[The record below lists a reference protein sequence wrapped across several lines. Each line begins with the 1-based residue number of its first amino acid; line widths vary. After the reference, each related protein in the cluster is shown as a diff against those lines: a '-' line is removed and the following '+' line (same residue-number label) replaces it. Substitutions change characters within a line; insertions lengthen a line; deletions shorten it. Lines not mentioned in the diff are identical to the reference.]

1 MIECRSLSFSYGKNE
16 ILHDLSLT
24 FEPGVLY
31 GVIGPNGCGKT
42 TLIRLLCGLET
53 PDRGSLRLNAR
64 PYCAYN
70 RKELARQISLL
81 PQARSL
87 PSVSAWELVARGRY
101 PYLGWT
107 GRLCE
112 KDRAAVDNALHKAGV
127 EALADRDVTCLSGGE
142 RQRVCLALLFAQDTP
157 YVLLD
162 EPTTYLDVSH
172 RFSLLSRMCELR
184 NEGKCVVCVL
194 HDLPLALRYCD
205 RLIVMENGRLRAC
218 DTPKNLVACGI
229 LEEVFSVRCRTVEVD
244 GETEYLFS
252 PKCPDSSN

>member
-1 MIECRSLSFSYGKNE
+1 MIECRSLSFSYGKSE

-42 TLIRLLCGLET
+42 TLIRLLCGLESPDGGELLLNTT
-53 PDRGSLRLNAR
+53 PYSD
-64 PYCAYN
+64 YT

-229 LEEVFSVRCRTVEVD
+229 LEEVFSVRCRPIDVD

-252 PKCPDSSN
+252 PKCPGSSN